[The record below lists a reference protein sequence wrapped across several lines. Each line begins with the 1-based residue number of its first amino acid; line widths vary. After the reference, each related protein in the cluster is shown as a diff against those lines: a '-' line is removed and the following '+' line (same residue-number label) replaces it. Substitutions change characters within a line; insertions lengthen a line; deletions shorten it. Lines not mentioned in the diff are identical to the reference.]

1 LDLPAH
7 YFPTIAH
14 EIKSFC
20 RLTLRRCVALHPEQ
34 ISGVVKFYPTME
46 RRFQAIIRA
55 LLLTTAIAGALHAQ
69 VPSAQDPAPASGET
83 PTVLRTTVR
92 RVVLDVVVTD
102 PQGSP
107 VRGLTKADFSVTE
120 DGKPQEIIAFDAN
133 GFSSGMDYLPPV
145 LPPQPPNTFVNMP
158 ATPEKGPLY
167 VLLYDLVNMDSSD
180 QMNSPEDH
188 SAQLIARQQLIKFI
202 QGKPEG
208 TRFAIFVRSDG
219 LHLIQGFTSDK
230 ALLLSAIDPHNPKPH
245 IPVVFLM
252 APNFGRGDRISALDN
267 LHAIATYL
275 DGLPG
280 RKNLIWFSSEFP
292 LSLFAADTDGP
303 NFQEE
308 TKTTLELLARDQ
320 IAVYPVDARGVP
332 SQDSHAQLA
341 TSVHSDT
348 ITSPIEAG
356 TGSAVGSGGGSA
368 ANSPSQTS
376 SFVQG
381 SSTVMNSY
389 ATMDGIARE
398 TGGRAFYSDN
408 DVAGALAKATQDG
421 STYYTLEYAPTNLQ
435 YDDKL
440 RNIHVELK
448 RKGYDLAYRRFYY
461 GAESPEAS
469 LPTIV
474 DATADSV
481 KPETGQRLVG
491 DTLSA
496 NMQHG
501 APTAHQLVFVVQ
513 ARRVGVP
520 AQGTPEQMAELA
532 TEPAYFKSRR
542 KSAAPKPLP
551 PIPLQRHI
559 FSFNIPK
566 RQFEGE
572 PSLNLE
578 LAAAVFDADGRMM
591 NAFVRVATK
600 DLDEKPG
607 EPNPIPFFLV
617 EQELEVPLAATSVR
631 FAVRDITTD
640 RIGAM
645 EISLPL
651 APESAGP

>member
-1 LDLPAH
+1 M
-7 YFPTIAH
+7 
-14 EIKSFC
+14 
-20 RLTLRRCVALHPEQ
+20 
-34 ISGVVKFYPTME
+34 VKFCPMME
-46 RRFQAIIRA
+46 TRFQAIIRA
-55 LLLTTAIAGALHAQ
+55 LLLTAALADAMHAQ
-69 VPSAQDPAPASGET
+69 VPSTQDLAATSGET

-102 PQGSP
+102 PLGSP

-120 DGKPQEIIAFDAN
+120 DGKPQEIVTFDAS
-133 GFSSGMDYLPPV
+133 GFSSGMDYVPPALPA
-145 LPPQPPNTFVNMP
+145 QPPNTFVNMP

-167 VLLYDLVNMDSSD
+167 VLLYDLVNMDSPD

-188 SAQLIARQQLIKFI
+188 SAQMIARQQLIKFI
-202 QGKPEG
+202 QSKPEG

-230 ALLLSAIDPHNPKPH
+230 SLLLSAINPRNPKPH

-252 APNFGRGDRISALDN
+252 APNFGRGDRISALN
-267 LHAIATYL
+267 TLHAIATYL

-280 RKNLIWFSSEFP
+280 RKNLLWFSSEFP

-308 TKTTLELLARDQ
+308 TRTTLDLLARDE

-332 SQDSHAQLA
+332 AQDSHAQLA

-356 TGSAVGSGGGSA
+356 SGSAGGSGGGSA
-368 ANSPSQTS
+368 GNSPSQTS

-389 ATMDGIARE
+389 ATMDGIAEE

-408 DVAGALAKATQDG
+408 DLAGALAKATQGG
-421 STYYTLEYAPTNLQ
+421 SMYYTLAYAPTNLQ
-435 YDDKL
+435 YAGKL
-440 RNIHVELK
+440 RNIHVELAK
-448 RKGYDLAYRRFYY
+448 NGYNLAYRHFYY
-461 GAESPEAS
+461 GAESPKPS
-469 LPTIV
+469 LPTTE
-474 DATADSV
+474 DATVDSV
-481 KPETGQRLVG
+481 TPETGQRPVG

-551 PIPLQRHI
+551 PIPLQRHA

-566 RQFEGE
+566 RQFQGE

-591 NAFVRVATK
+591 NAFVRVARK

-607 EPNPIPFFLV
+607 SPDPVPFFLV

-631 FAVRDITTD
+631 FAVRDITSD

-645 EISLPL
+645 EINLPL
-651 APESAGP
+651 APESADQ

>member
-1 LDLPAH
+1 
-7 YFPTIAH
+7 
-14 EIKSFC
+14 
-20 RLTLRRCVALHPEQ
+20 
-34 ISGVVKFYPTME
+34 ME
-46 RRFQAIIRA
+46 TRFQAIIHA
-55 LLLTTAIAGALHAQ
+55 LLLTAAFAGALHAQ

-83 PTVLRTTVR
+83 PTVLRTMVR

-107 VRGLTKADFSVTE
+107 VQGLTKADFSVTE
-120 DGKPQEIIAFDAN
+120 DGKPQEILTFDAN
-133 GFSSGMDYLPPV
+133 GFSSGMDYLPPI

-167 VLLYDLVNMDSSD
+167 VLLYDLVNMDSPD

-280 RKNLIWFSSEFP
+280 RKNLIWFSSQFP

-308 TKTTLELLARDQ
+308 TRTTLELLARDQ

-356 TGSAVGSGGGSA
+356 SGSAVGSGSGPAG
-368 ANSPSQTS
+368 NSPSQTS

-389 ATMDGIARE
+389 ASMDGIARE
-398 TGGRAFYSDN
+398 TGGQAFYSDN
-408 DVAGALAKATQDG
+408 NVAAELVKATESG
-421 STYYTLEYAPTNLQ
+421 STYYTLTYAPTNLQ
-435 YDDKL
+435 YDSKL
-440 RNIHVELK
+440 RNIRVELK
-448 RKGYDLAYRRFYY
+448 SKGYDLAYRRFYY
-461 GAESPEAS
+461 GTESPEAS
-469 LPTIV
+469 LPATEV
-474 DATADSV
+474 ATADSV
-481 KPETGQRLVG
+481 KPEAGQRPVG
-491 DTLSA
+491 DTLSG

-513 ARRVGVP
+513 VHKVGAP
-520 AQGTPEQMAELA
+520 EQGTPEQMAELA

-542 KSAAPKPLP
+542 KSASPKPLP
-551 PIPLQRHI
+551 PTPLQRYA
-559 FSFNIPK
+559 FGFNIPK

-572 PSLNLE
+572 PTLNLE

-591 NAFVRVATK
+591 NAFVRVARR
-600 DLDEKPG
+600 DFDQKPG
-607 EPNPIPFFLV
+607 GPDPVPFFLV
-617 EQELEVPLAATSVR
+617 EQELEVPLEATTVR
-631 FAVRDITTD
+631 LAVRDITND

-645 EISLPL
+645 EIELPL
-651 APESAGP
+651 APESADH

>member
-1 LDLPAH
+1 M
-7 YFPTIAH
+7 
-14 EIKSFC
+14 
-20 RLTLRRCVALHPEQ
+20 
-34 ISGVVKFYPTME
+34 ME
-46 RRFQAIIRA
+46 TRFQAIIRA
-55 LLLTTAIAGALHAQ
+55 LLLTAALADAMHAQ
-69 VPSAQDPAPASGET
+69 VPSTQDLAATSGET
-83 PTVLRTTVR
+83 PTVFRTTVR

-102 PQGSP
+102 PLGSP

-120 DGKPQEIIAFDAN
+120 DGKPQEIVTFDAS
-133 GFSSGMDYLPPV
+133 GFSSGMDYVPPALPA
-145 LPPQPPNTFVNMP
+145 QPPNTFVNMP

-167 VLLYDLVNMDSSD
+167 VLLYDLVNMDSPD

-188 SAQLIARQQLIKFI
+188 SAQMIARQQLIKFI
-202 QGKPEG
+202 QSKPEG

-230 ALLLSAIDPHNPKPH
+230 SLLLSAINPRNPKPH

-252 APNFGRGDRISALDN
+252 APNFGRGDRISALN
-267 LHAIATYL
+267 TLHAIATYL

-280 RKNLIWFSSEFP
+280 RKNLLWFSSEFP

-308 TKTTLELLARDQ
+308 TRTTLDLLARDE

-332 SQDSHAQLA
+332 AQDSHAQLA

-356 TGSAVGSGGGSA
+356 SGSAGGSGGGSA
-368 ANSPSQTS
+368 GNSPSQTS

-389 ATMDGIARE
+389 AIMDGIAEE

-408 DVAGALAKATQDG
+408 DLAGALAKATQGG
-421 STYYTLEYAPTNLQ
+421 SMYYTLAYAPTNLQ
-435 YDDKL
+435 YAGKL
-440 RNIHVELK
+440 RNIHVELAK
-448 RKGYDLAYRRFYY
+448 NGYNLAYRHFYY
-461 GAESPEAS
+461 GAESPKPS
-469 LPTIV
+469 LPTTE
-474 DATADSV
+474 DATVDSV
-481 KPETGQRLVG
+481 TPETGQRPVG

-513 ARRVGVP
+513 AHRVGAP
-520 AQGTPEQMAELA
+520 AQGTPDQMAELA

-542 KSAAPKPLP
+542 RSAAPNPLP
-551 PIPLQRHI
+551 PIPLQRHA

-566 RQFEGE
+566 RQFKGE

-591 NAFVRVATK
+591 NAFVRVARK

-607 EPNPIPFFLV
+607 APDPPPFFLV

-631 FAVRDITTD
+631 FAVRDITSD

-645 EISLPL
+645 EINLPL
-651 APESAGP
+651 APESADQ

>member
-1 LDLPAH
+1 
-7 YFPTIAH
+7 
-14 EIKSFC
+14 
-20 RLTLRRCVALHPEQ
+20 
-34 ISGVVKFYPTME
+34 ME
-46 RRFQAIIRA
+46 TRFQAIICA
-55 LLLTTAIAGALHAQ
+55 LLLTAPLAVAMHAQ
-69 VPSAQDPAPASGET
+69 VASTQVPASGEA
-83 PTVLRTTVR
+83 PPVLRTTVR

-107 VRGLTKADFSVTE
+107 VGGLTKADFSVTE
-120 DGKPQEIIAFDAN
+120 DGKPQQIITFDAN
-133 GFSSGMDYLPPV
+133 GFSSGMDFQPPT

-167 VLLYDLVNMDSSD
+167 VLLYDLVNMESPD

-202 QGKPEG
+202 QSKPEG
-208 TRFAIFVRSDG
+208 TRFAIFVRSDD

-230 ALLLSAIDPHNPKPH
+230 ALLLSAVDPHNPKPH

-252 APNFGRGDRISALDN
+252 APNFGRGDRVSALDN

-280 RKNLIWFSSEFP
+280 RKNLIWFSSQFP

-308 TKTTLELLARDQ
+308 TRTTLELLARDQ

-332 SQDSHAQLA
+332 SQDSHAQVA

-356 TGSAVGSGGGSA
+356 SGSAGGSDGA
-368 ANSPSQTS
+368 PAGNSPSQTS

-398 TGGRAFYSDN
+398 TGGQAFYSDN
-408 DVAGALAKATQDG
+408 NVAAELVKATERG
-421 STYYTLEYAPTNLQ
+421 STYYTLTYAPTNLQ
-435 YDDKL
+435 YEDKL
-440 RNIHVELK
+440 RNIRVQLN

-461 GAESPEAS
+461 GAESPEPNWPA
-469 LPTIV
+469 TE
-474 DATADSV
+474 DATADPV
-481 KPETGQRLVG
+481 KPEAGQRPVG
-491 DTLSA
+491 DALSA

-513 ARRVGVP
+513 AHRVGAP
-520 AQGTPEQMAELA
+520 EQGTPEQMAELA
-532 TEPAYFKSRR
+532 TEPAYFKTRH
-542 KSAAPKPLP
+542 KSASPKPLP

-566 RQFEGE
+566 QQFNGE

-591 NAFVRVATK
+591 NAFVRVAKK

-607 EPNPIPFFLV
+607 ESGPVPFFLV

-645 EISLPL
+645 EIELPL
-651 APESAGP
+651 APESAGQ

>member
-1 LDLPAH
+1 
-7 YFPTIAH
+7 
-14 EIKSFC
+14 
-20 RLTLRRCVALHPEQ
+20 
-34 ISGVVKFYPTME
+34 
-46 RRFQAIIRA
+46 
-55 LLLTTAIAGALHAQ
+55 
-69 VPSAQDPAPASGET
+69 
-83 PTVLRTTVR
+83 
-92 RVVLDVVVTD
+92 
-102 PQGSP
+102 

-120 DGKPQEIIAFDAN
+120 DGKPQEIVTFDAS
-133 GFSSGMDYLPPV
+133 GFSSGMDYVPPALPA
-145 LPPQPPNTFVNMP
+145 QPPNTFVNMP

-167 VLLYDLVNMDSSD
+167 VLLYDLVNMDSPD

-188 SAQLIARQQLIKFI
+188 SAQMIARQQLIKFI
-202 QGKPEG
+202 QSKPEG

-230 ALLLSAIDPHNPKPH
+230 SLLLSAINPRNPKPH

-252 APNFGRGDRISALDN
+252 APNFGRGDRISALN
-267 LHAIATYL
+267 TLHAIATYL

-280 RKNLIWFSSEFP
+280 RKNLLWFSSEFP

-308 TKTTLELLARDQ
+308 TRTTLDLLARDE

-332 SQDSHAQLA
+332 AQDSHAQLA

-356 TGSAVGSGGGSA
+356 SGSAGGSGGGSA
-368 ANSPSQTS
+368 GNSPSQTS

-389 ATMDGIARE
+389 AIMDGIAEE

-408 DVAGALAKATQDG
+408 DLAGALAKATQGG
-421 STYYTLEYAPTNLQ
+421 SMYYTLAYAPTNLQ
-435 YDDKL
+435 YAGKL
-440 RNIHVELK
+440 RNIHVELAK
-448 RKGYDLAYRRFYY
+448 NGYNLAYRHFYY
-461 GAESPEAS
+461 GAESPKPS
-469 LPTIV
+469 LPTTE
-474 DATADSV
+474 DATVDSV
-481 KPETGQRLVG
+481 TPETGQRPVG

-513 ARRVGVP
+513 AHRVGAP
-520 AQGTPEQMAELA
+520 AQGTPDQMAELA

-542 KSAAPKPLP
+542 RSAAPNPLP
-551 PIPLQRHI
+551 PIPLQRHA

-566 RQFEGE
+566 RQFKGE

-591 NAFVRVATK
+591 NAFVRVARK

-607 EPNPIPFFLV
+607 APDPPPFFLV

-631 FAVRDITTD
+631 FAVRDITSD

-645 EISLPL
+645 EINLPL
-651 APESAGP
+651 APESADQ